1 MLCYAVGDSP
11 YGPFVYGGEIMTP
24 VTGWT
29 THQAVTEI
37 DGKWYL
43 FYHDSAPSGGVSSLR
58 SMKVTPLTHRP
69 DGSIVTI
76 DGGKQPKK

>member
-1 MLCYAVGDSP
+1 
-11 YGPFVYGGEIMTP
+11 MTP

>member
-1 MLCYAVGDSP
+1 
-11 YGPFVYGGEIMTP
+11 
-24 VTGWT
+24 
-29 THQAVTEI
+29 VTEI

-69 DGSIVTI
+69 DGSIVNHRRRETTQEI
-76 DGGKQPKK
+76 KKHNHYT